1 MFHSSIQESI
11 IRIDDI
17 IRDIHALNNGNET
30 DKQHVSGGT
39 SVSLT
44 VVGIFIL
51 DNILS
56 TNLLYS
62 DNFIVLLF
70 F

>member
-30 DKQHVSGGT
+30 DKHVSGGT

-56 TNLLYS
+56 AIYCIQL
-62 DNFIVLLF
+62 ILLF
-70 F
+70 IL